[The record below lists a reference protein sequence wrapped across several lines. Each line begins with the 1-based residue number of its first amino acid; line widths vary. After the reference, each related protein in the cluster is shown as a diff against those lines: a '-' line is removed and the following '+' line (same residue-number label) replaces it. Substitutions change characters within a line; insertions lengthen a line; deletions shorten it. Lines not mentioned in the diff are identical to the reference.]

1 MFCRRCKQVVRKL
14 VFGFACG
21 CAVLSGHAEEPPHN
35 KWHFN
40 QVQAQQVINST
51 SSAALTEIASLAGVI
66 ALVKSTNPSSGP

>member
-1 MFCRRCKQVVRKL
+1 
-14 VFGFACG
+14 
-21 CAVLSGHAEEPPHN
+21 VLSGHAEEPPHN